1 MDSRFSPANSFI
13 RLTRSVSFASVDSIL
28 LPLPCRNSLNYDR
41 GLRSSSMAVSMA
53 HQLPPAPPPP
63 LLPPPKPPKPP
74 PPPLELPPNPP
85 PPPPPSMPPIMGPIH
100 QPPVPPPRPEVF
112 LATPAKTRMTMKMM
126 IRIGQMGKDR
136 DSSWRGRAARTG
148 GVAVRVTPRS
158 SAMYLASCQAAA
170 STPAL

>member
-100 QPPVPPPRPEVF
+100 QPPLPPRPDE
-112 LATPAKTRMTMKMM
+112 LLESALKMLTTMKMK
-126 IRIGQMGKDR
+126 IRIGHMGKEGEG
-136 DSSWRGRAARTG
+136 SSRRRTGRAG
-148 GVAVRVTPRS
+148 GVAVSVTPRS

-170 STPAL
+170 SMPAL